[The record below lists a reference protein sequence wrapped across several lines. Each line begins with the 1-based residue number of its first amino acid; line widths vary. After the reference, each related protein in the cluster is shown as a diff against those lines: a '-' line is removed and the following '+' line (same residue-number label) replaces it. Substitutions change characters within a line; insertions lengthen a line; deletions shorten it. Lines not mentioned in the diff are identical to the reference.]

1 MTIRKAT
8 PDDAARIAD
17 IWNGIIRDPVI
28 TFTTEE
34 KTPQSILELME
45 TQPVLVADIGN
56 QVSGFVT
63 YGVFR
68 AGPGYRHTGEVI
80 IHLAPSARGQGI
92 GRNLMQTLLD
102 QARECEIHA
111 MVAGVSAE
119 NPAAIRF
126 HQALGFTEVARMPE
140 VGRKAGRWLDLILL
154 QKLLNT

>member
-1 MTIRKAT
+1 MMIRAAI
-8 PDDAARIAD
+8 PNDAAMIAD
-17 IWNGIIRDPVI
+17 IWNGIILDPVI
-28 TFTTEE
+28 TFTTKE
-34 KTPQSILELME
+34 KTPQSILRLLEV
-45 TQPVLVADIGN
+45 QPVLVADIGN
-56 QVSGFVT
+56 QVSGFAT
-63 YGVFR
+63 YGAFR
-68 AGPGYRHTGEVI
+68 AGPGYRHTGEVT

-102 QARECEIHA
+102 QARRDEIHV

-126 HQALGFTEVARMPE
+126 HQTLGFAEVARMPE